1 MGGEKFKDFDFRES
15 NLDSTKSSIDIIIP
29 IVENEFSKLYQQN
42 KVIIDAYIFW
52 KEKIEELN
60 YRLDYTYKLFAVK
73 NRDAKGSIIARVKW
87 QFKYKGE
94 YRKPQHIGVYIGSL
108 SDFPK
113 GINDVNIHIIAKSK
127 IDDYLALKV
136 PLELKTIQ
144 GEDYYL

>member
-1 MGGEKFKDFDFRES
+1 MGREKFKDFDFRES
-15 NLDSTKSSIDIIIP
+15 NLDSTKSSIDIILP
-29 IVENEFSKLYQQN
+29 IVKNEFAKLYQQ
-42 KVIIDAYIFW
+42 
-52 KEKIEELN
+52 
-60 YRLDYTYKLFAVK
+60 

-127 IDDYLALKV
+127 IDDYFALKV